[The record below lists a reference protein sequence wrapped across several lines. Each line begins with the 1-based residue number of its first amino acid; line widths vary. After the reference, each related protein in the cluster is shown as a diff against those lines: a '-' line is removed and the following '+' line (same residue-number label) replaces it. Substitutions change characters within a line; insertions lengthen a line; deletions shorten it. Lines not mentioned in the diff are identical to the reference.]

1 MTEEKQIDYKVC
13 LYNLLV
19 GLKIQQVDEFMLYAD
34 EDDCLLLGTIYSDEM
49 QEILNRS
56 ILPLRWKEPTPPSSE
71 S

>member
-1 MTEEKQIDYKVC
+1 MTEEKQIDYKKC

-19 GLKIQQVDEFMLYAD
+19 GLKIQQVDEFMSYAD

-56 ILPLRWKEPTPPSSE
+56 ILPSGWKEPTPPSSE